1 MGNTELSQIGN
12 LLRERAEGPWSVHR
26 CRRMPRKPT
35 DVQLIDHGSLQAALD
50 SALPAPV
57 EGQIAHHRAQSTAT
71 RIGRIGRA
79 GAIPPGIG
87 YPAGPGIEELLVRVK
102 ALATRLV
109 RGPIQAPAVLRA
121 GGKPLDEH
129 MPRQ

>member
-1 MGNTELSQIGN
+1 MGNAELLQIGN
-12 LLRERAEGPWSVHR
+12 FLRERAEGPWSAHR

-35 DVQLIDHGSLQAALD
+35 DVQLVDHCAFQAALD

-71 RIGRIGRA
+71 WIGRIGRA

-87 YPAGPGIEELLVRVK
+87 YPAGPGIEELLVRVEV
-102 ALATRLV
+102 LATR
-109 RGPIQAPAVLRA
+109 R
-121 GGKPLDEH
+121 
-129 MPRQ
+129 